1 MVSKDSSCKGYV
13 LQRYFLKRICL
24 WRQFL
29 QGILRSVFWYGHI
42 VACDIADLLK
52 TVPEKDPVWKDS
64 SWKGSILK
72 RQFLKRIQSEKTVPE
87 KDPFWQDSSW
97 KGSSLKRQFLKRI
110 KHEKT
115 RLVFF
120 LEQNM
125 NIYHNGGAFSFW
137 DLLIR
142 AFKPLHYK
150 LQDHYCFKL
159 FLVYFACC
167 EFQVLR
173 LKKVKRSY
181 ECPKLFLKIWN
192 SIAWG
197 TPLWNPY
204 FASFALQLSCKFM
217 VHNASLNLQW
227 FSHSPGLD
235 IYRVLLK

>member
-1 MVSKDSSCKGYV
+1 MSLKTVLARDLALCVLIWTHRGMWYSWFAQNSSWKGSS
-13 LQRYFLKRICL
+13 LKRQFLKRIH
-24 WRQFL
+24 
-29 QGILRSVFWYGHI
+29 SE
-42 VACDIADLLK
+42 K

-64 SWKGSILK
+64 SWKGSILT

-87 KDPFWQDSSW
+87 KDQAW
-97 KGSSLKRQFLKRI
+97 KD
-110 KHEKT
+110 T
-115 RLVFF
+115 TCFF

-173 LKKVKRSY
+173 LKKSQKKSY
-181 ECPKLFLKIWN
+181 ECPKLFFVNLKFHCLRHSFMEPLFCVIC
-192 SIAWG
+192 IAVI
-197 TPLWNPY
+197 
-204 FASFALQLSCKFM
+204 LQ
-217 VHNASLNLQW
+217 
-227 FSHSPGLD
+227 
-235 IYRVLLK
+235 IYGS